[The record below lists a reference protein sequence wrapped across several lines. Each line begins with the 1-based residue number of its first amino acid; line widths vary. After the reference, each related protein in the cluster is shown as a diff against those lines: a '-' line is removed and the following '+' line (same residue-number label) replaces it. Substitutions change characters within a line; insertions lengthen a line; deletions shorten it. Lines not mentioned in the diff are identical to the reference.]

1 MKLTHFANRSTLNA
15 SVLAGFLLMGA
26 TLLAFAINNSPLAVQ
41 YERWRGTVLE
51 IRWNSVP
58 ILQKQLVHWIND
70 GLMAIFF
77 LFVGLDIKR
86 ELIDG
91 NLSTRQRAA
100 LPLFAAVGGM
110 VAPAIVY
117 LVIAWDDV
125 MAARGWAIPAA
136 TDIAFALG
144 ILALLGNRVPILLKV
159 FLSAVAVI
167 DDLGAIVIIALFYTA
182 KLSTAMLAAAG
193 VLVVLLAI
201 LNRFGARNLG
211 LYLLLGLLLWFA
223 VLKSGVH
230 ATLSGVIVASFI
242 PLRKIQGR
250 VNRLCRC
257 LSMPSSPGCCLL
269 LCQYSLLPTP
279 VSF

>member
-41 YERWRGTVLE
+41 YERWRGTMLE

-279 VSF
+279 VSI

>member
-211 LYLLLGLLLWFA
+211 LYLLLGLHLVVRRTQVWCARYTLWGYR
-223 VLKSGVH
+223 GV
-230 ATLSGVIVASFI
+230 V
-242 PLRKIQGR
+242 
-250 VNRLCRC
+250 
-257 LSMPSSPGCCLL
+257 
-269 LCQYSLLPTP
+269 YSAA
-279 VSF
+279 

>member
-41 YERWRGTVLE
+41 YERWQGTVLE

-279 VSF
+279 VSI